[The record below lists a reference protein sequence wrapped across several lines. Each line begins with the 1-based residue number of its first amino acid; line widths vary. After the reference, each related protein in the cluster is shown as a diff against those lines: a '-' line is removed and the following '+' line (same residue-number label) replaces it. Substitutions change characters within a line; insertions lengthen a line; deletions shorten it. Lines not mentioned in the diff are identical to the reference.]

1 MLNSFVAASLC
12 VKSHRVGN
20 RCIHESEPS
29 NIRIWK
35 IYPPGKLG
43 EWPPKAHASS
53 SELAINPGE
62 YDEGEY
68 AGESPLRLYSYP
80 GRDRLSNE
88 RLFGLGELC
97 EYGLDPGLP

>member
-1 MLNSFVAASLC
+1 MLEIAAS
-12 VKSHRVGN
+12 KGQKHHIYGFGDT
-20 RCIHESEPS
+20 
-29 NIRIWK
+29 
-35 IYPPGKLG
+35 YPPGKLG
-43 EWPPKAHASS
+43 ECPPKAHASS

-80 GRDRLSNE
+80 GRDRLSKDW
-88 RLFGLGELC
+88 LFGLGELC

>member
-1 MLNSFVAASLC
+1 MSEIAVSNSQQHHIYAFETT
-12 VKSHRVGN
+12 H
-20 RCIHESEPS
+20 PS
-29 NIRIWK
+29 
-35 IYPPGKLG
+35 GKLG
-43 EWPPKAHASS
+43 ECPPKAHASS

-80 GRDRLSNE
+80 GRDRLSKE